1 MPCYSPLT
9 GYRSRSKN
17 ESGKYPVVFNVS
29 DGWIDKPV
37 QVPCGQCIGCR
48 LERSRIWAMRCL
60 HEASLYDNNCFITLT
75 FNDDYVMPSLDKSI
89 FQKFM
94 KRLRRF
100 MCSHNYVPCEN
111 GEGFE
116 WVECSDNGVRIRYFM
131 CGEYGDKLSRP
142 HYHACLFGFDFP
154 DRVLWSVRDNVRLYR
169 SSILE
174 KLWCDPK
181 NGNSFGFS
189 TVGDVSFE
197 SAAYVARYCMKKV
210 TGEKADAHYN
220 GRQSEYVTMS
230 RRPGIGLAWL
240 KKFYK
245 DVYPSDEVVIRG
257 NVKCKPARYY
267 DEKFGEMSL
276 TNEKVIAKLKLMRK
290 KKAAESPDNS
300 IRRLQDRETIKRQR
314 VANLRRSYHEV
325 TNF

>member
-1 MPCYSPLT
+1 
-9 GYRSRSKN
+9 
-17 ESGKYPVVFNVS
+17 
-29 DGWIDKPV
+29 
-37 QVPCGQCIGCR
+37 
-48 LERSRIWAMRCL
+48 
-60 HEASLYDNNCFITLT
+60 
-75 FNDDYVMPSLDKSI
+75 
-89 FQKFM
+89 
-94 KRLRRF
+94 
-100 MCSHNYVPCEN
+100 
-111 GEGFE
+111 
-116 WVECSDNGVRIRYFM
+116 
-131 CGEYGDKLSRP
+131 
-142 HYHACLFGFDFP
+142 
-154 DRVLWSVRDNVRLYR
+154 
-169 SSILE
+169 
-174 KLWCDPK
+174 
-181 NGNSFGFS
+181 
-189 TVGDVSFE
+189 
-197 SAAYVARYCMKKV
+197 MKKV

-276 TNEKVIAKLKLMRK
+276 TNKKVIDRLKLMRK

-325 TNF
+325 ANF

>member
-94 KRLRRF
+94 KRLRRMF
-100 MCSHNYVPCEN
+100 P
-111 GEGFE
+111 
-116 WVECSDNGVRIRYFM
+116 DARIRYFM

-230 RRPGIGLAWL
+230 RRPGIGLTWL
-240 KKFYK
+240 RKFHR

-257 NVKCKPARYY
+257 NIKCKPARYY

>member
-94 KRLRRF
+94 KRLRRMF
-100 MCSHNYVPCEN
+100 P
-111 GEGFE
+111 
-116 WVECSDNGVRIRYFM
+116 DARIRYFM

-220 GRQSEYVTMS
+220 GRQSEYITMS

>member
-48 LERSRIWAMRCL
+48 LERSRVWAMRCL
-60 HEASLYDNNCFITLT
+60 HEASLYDKNCFITLT

-94 KRLRRF
+94 KRLRRMF
-100 MCSHNYVPCEN
+100 P
-111 GEGFE
+111 
-116 WVECSDNGVRIRYFM
+116 DTRIRYFM

-154 DRVLWSVRDNVRLYR
+154 DRVLWSIRDNVRLYR

-210 TGEKADAHYN
+210 TGEKAELYYKDKIP
-220 GRQSEYVTMS
+220 EYVCMS
-230 RRPGIGLAWL
+230 RRPGIGLEWL
-240 KKFYK
+240 KKFHK
-245 DVYPSDEVVIRG
+245 DIYPSDEVVIRG

-267 DEKFGEMSL
+267 DDKFGEMSL
-276 TNEKVIAKLKLMRK
+276 TNKKFIDKLKLMRK
-290 KKAAESPDNS
+290 ARAAENPDNS
-300 IRRLQDRETIKRQR
+300 IRRLQDRETIKRQK
-314 VANLRRSYHEV
+314 VANLRRSLHE
-325 TNF
+325 TSNF